1 MAEKIYREMTETA
14 CKDLLVYPKRNLEW
28 KLKNRIKKSLGM
40 EYETRDPVN
49 WPCGLMAAGL
59 SDMAERLS
67 AEEKDGVVKALS
79 AFYDRWIEEDHPLQS
94 LEDTLSG
101 TALLWLYGESGET
114 RYRRGA
120 HRMVKYLLDHERDE
134 EGSLPY
140 RPKQKNGYVLSDM
153 LGMVCPFL
161 TRYAKMA
168 KEDPAG
174 AEWDPHTMKSARE
187 LACTQIDNFFRYG
200 IDEESGLPFHG
211 YVTSS
216 GKKLGITGW
225 GRAVGWVLS
234 GLSSVLENSGKNS
247 PEYERFRKYYEEL
260 TGRIWEYQYE
270 DGLFGWQLT
279 KYENEKEK
287 PHADTSATAMILN
300 AVCIAERA
308 LERRDPAVEERIGRG
323 IDGLKKQI
331 RGGRVMNASA
341 ECLDIGVHPQIYG
354 AYPWSLGPS
363 LSLFANAERNEK

>member
-1 MAEKIYREMTETA
+1 MKKTYEKLIENA

-40 EYETRDPVN
+40 EFETRDPVN

-59 SDMAERLS
+59 SDMAGQLS
-67 AEEKDGVVKALS
+67 AEEKDSVIKALS

-101 TALLWLYGESGET
+101 AALLWLYGETGET

-120 HRMVKYLLDHERDE
+120 HRMMKYLLDHERDE

-168 KEDPAG
+168 KEDPFG
-174 AEWDPHTMKSARE
+174 GEWDPHTTKNARE
-187 LACTQIDNFFRYG
+187 LAFTQIDNFFRYG

-211 YVTSS
+211 YVGTS
-216 GKKLGITGW
+216 GKKLGIIGW
-225 GRAVGWVLS
+225 GRAVGWTLT
-234 GLSSVLENSGKNS
+234 GLAAVLESAGKNS
-247 PEYERFRKYYEEL
+247 PEYERFLGYYEAL
-260 TGRIWEYQYE
+260 TEKVWKYQYE
-270 DGLFGWQLT
+270 DGLFGWQLAE
-279 KYENEKEK
+279 YENEKEK

-308 LERRDPAVEERIGRG
+308 LGREDPAIKERIEKGVSA
-323 IDGLKKQI
+323 LEKEI
-331 RGGRVMNASA
+331 RGGCVMNASA

-354 AYPWSLGPS
+354 AYPWSLGPA
-363 LSLFANAERNEK
+363 LSLFAHTE